1 MSAAEAGIIGY
12 GTAKYDKRPRQT
24 LFGYLAEA
32 AREALASAGVH
43 KDELDGLAIDVDR
56 VVRVDERAEHD
67 DVGQAQ
73 RQHGEAAR
81 AQRRVDFVG

>member
-32 AREALASAGVH
+32 AREALAAGVH
-43 KDELDGLAIDVDR
+43 KDEFDGLAIDAVNLAPDTA
-56 VVRVDERAEHD
+56 VTAAEFFGISVAWAQ
-67 DVGQAQ
+67 VG
-73 RQHGEAAR
+73 
-81 AQRRVDFVG
+81 RRVGRGH